1 MEVRCDYCGEGRA
14 IVYCRAD
21 SARLCLSCDRHVHSA
36 NALSVR
42 HPRTLLCDGCN
53 LQPATVRCQMECLSF
68 CPSCDWETHGA
79 KSSASSHKRHSF
91 DSFTGCPSAA
101 DLAMIWGCEMPS
113 DKVGVAAP
121 CLTSAPQYPPQ
132 LQTGAA
138 RVKEENGGGVG
149 AMRSLPGL
157 PAVQGHRMWGAFPPT
172 AYGGLEGGPK
182 VAQEGP
188 KGLPWIAEQQQP
200 QQFNSNLGS
209 TSGHGNPAMLPSA
222 VPPLQQP
229 PPAPAPLLNPQHAAP
244 RGRHS
249 KQYKMQQQMAQRAQE
264 QLHQQMK
271 QRQNHIVMQQ
281 LLQLH
286 EQQQV
291 QVQVQGQGGGASS
304 QLAPS
309 QAAVSQLSEGSASY
323 MPAPRAQ
330 QQQQQQERKAE
341 QEMDR
346 QQLLRRNM
354 VAAKEQ
360 QQQQLQK
367 QQQQQQERQ
376 EQQQQQQQ
384 KQQQQQQQQQV
395 QQQHRFQQHEQG
407 ARTHEQQDSVL
418 VSGRPECLDS
428 AAAAAMGLLQ
438 LSGGRPIGV
447 EEVPLSRWPTES
459 QEPGQGLGRRQ
470 GKWGISLDVNAPPR
484 DPPVLPTL
492 VDDCHTHSAL
502 PLPSTTWSRVSAS
515 SRRSSSSEGY
525 RRSLAAA
532 RVASC
537 DWSDVATMKILSS
550 AGGDARSQFRPRQ
563 FEYSPLQPQL
573 MVAGTLQGEVLVLSH
588 DSGRVIGCV
597 PSIGAP
603 HSILGLCWLNR
614 DPAKLIG
621 GCDNG
626 SVQLYDVNHMRAQQ
640 LLQQQP
646 LLPLS
651 ARRRASV
658 GASMAVA
665 SATLEGVRAGALA
678 YPSHPPPHPAVRT
691 YEDFEQL
698 TSVHVNCSDELFLAS
713 GYTNDVGLYDLGTSR
728 RLRIFPNLHEEHINV
743 VKFAHHSPHLFA
755 TSSFDRT
762 VKLWDL
768 RQPIAPSR
776 PRPVFCCLSANPTVM
791 VCFSPDDHFL
801 LSSALDNEVRQYL
814 AADGRLHLQLDLKP
828 TGSVHNYT
836 RSYYLNGRDYIIS
849 GSCEENAVHVCCAR
863 TGRQLRDIV
872 FEASGSPVVTGGAGG
887 QSLKKSPFVQSLR
900 GDPFKDFHLS
910 VLVAYH
916 HPMARSE
923 IVKVSLM
930 GNNDSRTEETK
941 AVTAVTPSTTG
952 MGA

>member
-384 KQQQQQQQQQV
+384 KQQQQQQQQRQQQQQQQV
-395 QQQHRFQQHEQG
+395 QQQQEQQEQQQQQQEQEQQRLNYNQRLQQQQQQHELEQRQRQQQADLLG
-407 ARTHEQQDSVL
+407 LQAQQQHQLKQEQEEQQAALQTQQQQEREFDVQRKQEQEQELEGHQRRAFPHGAAAAVPSTSFLDASPSLSSQPDRTAGGGDAGCGPSSMETQLDEESSAKGQSRSADPCSSPFWPQGVGPSSELWVPQQADDMGNGEEPDLGMGFTMSEVDMLYCGGYEDMFFPPPDSDPKIMDGPFAQQMAPQPTATAPDEDRGMRPSDRCSL
-418 VSGRPECLDS
+418 SGGAEASGGGGPFSAPLDSIPEDRSCLLLRQQQQQPPQQQQPALGILAPPSAGSPRFGSLSGRRVGLHMASLVLAMEDDEKPRLQNQQQHEHQSEGEERQAGREEGSGSLAVTPAGSRGTGTGYAALAPSPSSSVAVSNLSGDSSGGGGGGGHSSGAYPDGEACALSLPHQQRHFSADDCSAQQWGGDAASDAAATS
-428 AAAAAMGLLQ
+428 AAAG
-438 LSGGRPIGV
+438 
-447 EEVPLSRWPTES
+447 
-459 QEPGQGLGRRQ
+459 
-470 GKWGISLDVNAPPR
+470 
-484 DPPVLPTL
+484 
-492 VDDCHTHSAL
+492 
-502 PLPSTTWSRVSAS
+502 
-515 SRRSSSSEGY
+515 
-525 RRSLAAA
+525 AAA
-532 RVASC
+532 RDNAMQRYMEKKKNRTFDKRIRYESRKARA
-537 DWSDVATMKILSS
+537 DVRKRVKGRFVK
-550 AGGDARSQFRPRQ
+550 AGQA
-563 FEYSPLQPQL
+563 
-573 MVAGTLQGEVLVLSH
+573 
-588 DSGRVIGCV
+588 
-597 PSIGAP
+597 
-603 HSILGLCWLNR
+603 
-614 DPAKLIG
+614 
-621 GCDNG
+621 
-626 SVQLYDVNHMRAQQ
+626 YD
-640 LLQQQP
+640 
-646 LLPLS
+646 
-651 ARRRASV
+651 
-658 GASMAVA
+658 
-665 SATLEGVRAGALA
+665 
-678 YPSHPPPHPAVRT
+678 
-691 YEDFEQL
+691 
-698 TSVHVNCSDELFLAS
+698 
-713 GYTNDVGLYDLGTSR
+713 YD
-728 RLRIFPNLHEEHINV
+728 
-743 VKFAHHSPHLFA
+743 
-755 TSSFDRT
+755 
-762 VKLWDL
+762 
-768 RQPIAPSR
+768 
-776 PRPVFCCLSANPTVM
+776 
-791 VCFSPDDHFL
+791 
-801 LSSALDNEVRQYL
+801 
-814 AADGRLHLQLDLKP
+814 P
-828 TGSVHNYT
+828 TG
-836 RSYYLNGRDYIIS
+836 
-849 GSCEENAVHVCCAR
+849 
-863 TGRQLRDIV
+863 TG
-872 FEASGSPVVTGGAGG
+872 TGGGSGDTREAAAAPAGEWR
-887 QSLKKSPFVQSLR
+887 R
-900 GDPFKDFHLS
+900 GLGGK
-910 VLVAYH
+910 
-916 HPMARSE
+916 
-923 IVKVSLM
+923 
-930 GNNDSRTEETK
+930 EED
-941 AVTAVTPSTTG
+941 
-952 MGA
+952 